1 MLQYTYIAK
10 RRTKEGPILNILV
23 PPYPVNLTIINSP
36 LKFTSSV
43 FKLIFSY
50 LNDFNVFIPSGHSF
64 VFNSK
69 LLFIQYL
76 FLHPKISSLLPSL
89 ILKCLDMN
97 NVG

>member
-64 VFNSK
+64 AHTTVSY
-69 LLFIQYL
+69 YL
-76 FLHPKISSLLPSL
+76 FSIFSYIQRSLACFHL
-89 ILKCLDMN
+89 
-97 NVG
+97 